1 VKAPRGDS
9 SKQSEAR
16 PSCAPCRLGRATR
29 PLAVASGSDHPKGR
43 RAALNWAAVRSFPLP
58 QPRGRPFAIDFAA
71 NLTRANVRWRALII
85 DRIWSRRRACCHR
98 GCALLRGSYLRPPPK
113 RFPRTRPGHACHRNA
128 FLRAERVATGGRAW
142 RPR

>member
-1 VKAPRGDS
+1 MKAPRGDS
-9 SKQSEAR
+9 SKQTEAR
-16 PSCAPCRLGRATR
+16 LSCAPCRLGHATR

-43 RAALNWAAVRSFPLP
+43 RAALNWAAVWSFPLP

-71 NLTRANVRWRALII
+71 NLTRANVRVARSDYRSHLESSPCLLS
-85 DRIWSRRRACCHR
+85 SR
-98 GCALLRGSYLRPPPK
+98 LRSLRSSYLRPPPK